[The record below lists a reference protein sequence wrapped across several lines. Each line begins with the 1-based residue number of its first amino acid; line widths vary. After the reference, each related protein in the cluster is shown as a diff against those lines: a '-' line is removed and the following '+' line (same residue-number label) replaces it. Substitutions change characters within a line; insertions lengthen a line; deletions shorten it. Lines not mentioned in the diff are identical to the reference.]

1 MADYKGIQGYS
12 VQSLASDPSPTAS
25 VEGQLWYN
33 SASNVWKIASAAAG
47 TWAAGGNLNTAR
59 GKAGNAGTQTAAL
72 WAGGSDS
79 PTDLTEIYDG
89 TSWSEVYNLNTPRM
103 FNSGTGTAT
112 AAISAG
118 GRTPG
123 PPSTRVSTVSETYDG
138 TSWTEGGDIPAVRE
152 AGSGAGTTT
161 ASLYIGGT
169 PPSPPG
175 VNIVLINDG
184 TSWAVSP
191 ATLNTSRYQAAAVGI
206 TTAAMYIGG
215 TPAIEEC
222 ESFNGSTWTE
232 VGDIPDPGTAG
243 AASSGTQALALLS
256 GGGPFPSPSPTPG
269 THVYSWDG
277 TSWSTTT
284 SLTTGRINLGG
295 TPSGTSSVAVVYGGG
310 DGPQFN
316 QTEEWNE
323 PTYSVKTV
331 TTS

>member
-1 MADYKGIQGYS
+1 MATYKGIQGYS
-12 VQSLASDPSPTAS
+12 VQKLSSDPT
-25 VEGQLWYN
+25 VEDTIGQLFYN
-33 SASNVWKIASAAAG
+33 STSGKFKISTQGAAA
-47 TWAAGGNLNTAR
+47 WSSGGSLNTAR

-72 WAGGSDS
+72 WAGGSDT

-89 TSWSEVYNLNTPRM
+89 TSWTEVNDLNTPRI

-123 PPSTRVSTVSETYDG
+123 PPSTRISAVSEEYDG

-152 AGSGAGTTT
+152 AGSGAGTTS

-175 VNIVLINDG
+175 VDIVLINDG

-277 TSWSTTT
+277 TSWTTTT

-295 TPSGTSSVAVVYGGG
+295 TPSGTSSVAMVYGGG
-310 DGPQFN
+310 DGPQFD
-316 QTEEWNE
+316 QTEEWND
-323 PTYSVKTV
+323 PVYAIKTV
-331 TTS
+331 TVS

>member
-1 MADYKGIQGYS
+1 MATYKGIQGYT
-12 VQSLASDPSPTAS
+12 VQKLSDDPTAS
-25 VEGQLWYN
+25 EAVGQLWYN
-33 SASNVWKIASAAAG
+33 SGTGAFKMGTEGAGAWAS
-47 TWAAGGNLNTAR
+47 GGSLNTAR
-59 GKAGNAGTQTAAL
+59 GKAGNAGIQTAAL

-79 PTDLTEIYDG
+79 PTTLTEIYNG
-89 TSWSEVYNLNTPRM
+89 TTWTEVNDLNTPRI
-103 FNSGTGTAT
+103 FNSGTGTTT

-123 PPSTRVSTVSETYDG
+123 PPSTRVSAVSETYDG

-191 ATLNTSRYQAAAVGI
+191 ATLNQSRYQAAAVGI

-277 TSWSTTT
+277 TSWTPNT

-310 DGPQFN
+310 DGPQFD

-323 PTYSVKTV
+323 PVYTIKTV
-331 TTS
+331 TVS

>member
-1 MADYKGIQGYS
+1 MATYKGIQGYS
-12 VQSLASDPSPTAS
+12 VQKLSSDPT
-25 VEGQLWYN
+25 VEDTIGQLFYN
-33 SASNVWKIASAAAG
+33 STSGKFKISTQGAAA
-47 TWAAGGNLNTAR
+47 WSSGGSLNTAR

-72 WAGGSDS
+72 WAGGSDT

-89 TSWSEVYNLNTPRM
+89 TSWTEVNDLNTPRI

-123 PPSTRVSTVSETYDG
+123 PPSTRISAVSEEYDG

-152 AGSGAGTTT
+152 AGSGAGTTS

-277 TSWSTTT
+277 TSWTTTT

-295 TPSGTSSVAVVYGGG
+295 TPSGTSSVAMVYGGG
-310 DGPQFN
+310 DGPQFD
-316 QTEEWNE
+316 QTEEWND
-323 PTYSVKTV
+323 PVYAIKTV
-331 TTS
+331 TVS